1 MTNDE
6 SPHLAIASKVPKF
19 RSREVA
25 YEHIGHSIQFNIIC
39 IMRRFVQ
46 RYAPMSS
53 MALRANAQGPF
64 ELCEISGANIS
75 RLPGGLQGLC

>member
-1 MTNDE
+1 
-6 SPHLAIASKVPKF
+6 
-19 RSREVA
+19 
-25 YEHIGHSIQFNIIC
+25 
-39 IMRRFVQ
+39 
-46 RYAPMSS
+46 MSS